1 VAEMV
6 LSLHRP
12 RIAILA
18 GSTAPFDDLEL
29 VQQLRRLAPGLVVAQ
44 VGTGQESEDIHS
56 FPALES
62 MDLFPVMVA
71 HLLEA
76 ASKA

>member
-1 VAEMV
+1 MI

-18 GSTAPFDDLEL
+18 GPTLPFDDVEL
-29 VQQLRRLAPGLVVAQ
+29 VQQLRRLAPGIVVAL
-44 VGTGQESEDIHS
+44 VGTGQESEDTHS

-76 ASKA
+76 ASQA